1 MTDSAEKVSR
11 PRLSVAMIVRD
22 EQPLLAASIESIRP
36 IADEIV
42 VLDTGS
48 TDQTIAIAVAE
59 QLGALIGWAAWD
71 DDFAKARNR
80 CLELATGDWILW
92 LDVGELVDEAAAEE
106 LRRFVDRDANPQKAY
121 MLWVEMPPSEQTACR
136 EQVAQLRLVPNRP
149 ELRFAGRVRETLRPS
164 IEAAGLTVDTAVG
177 RIRRHRRYHDPA
189 YRASQARLGLKLAEL
204 EIAESTGP
212 PPARL
217 QLATGDAQSIL
228 GDHEQARHAFQA
240 AVEAAEHGS
249 TEQLEAYYGLLT
261 SYDGEGP
268 AGEEQ
273 LRICLE
279 ALEVFPLDAQLLLAM
294 GNYLQARGRLDLAT
308 RSFEAAVKHGQVDL
322 EVWHLAELA
331 EVAADYLNLSLQ
343 IQGEDDRARDVLEEA
358 LQRSPDSTRLRRRL
372 LELNVK
378 LGRSEEALELVDRLP
393 VDREGREP
401 LRDTIRGGCKA
412 VEQDWKAALG
422 YLRSAY
428 AAGCRDP
435 LCLRWLSVTLLS
447 SGQVE
452 AARPVLAEWQQ
463 LEPSNTEVRT
473 YLAALEPQPEP
484 AAQEQQPAETQPQAD
499 SSGLQF
505 RIDEGAPVS
514 KAAPPQSP
522 AVSRREVTD
531 GS

>member
-1 MTDSAEKVSR
+1 
-11 PRLSVAMIVRD
+11 MIVRD

-36 IADEIV
+36 IADEIA

-48 TDQTIAIAVAE
+48 TDQTVAVAE
-59 QLGALIGWAAWD
+59 QLGALVGRAAWD

-92 LDVGELVDEAAAEE
+92 LDAGEWLDEAAAEE
-106 LRRFVDRDANPQKAY
+106 LRQFVDRDANPQKAY

-149 ELRFAGRVRETLRPS
+149 ELRFEGRVRETLRPS
-164 IEAAGLTVDTAVG
+164 IEAAGLAVDAAIG

-189 YRASQARLGLKLAEL
+189 YKASQARLNLKLAEL
-204 EIAESTGP
+204 EIAEGTGP

-228 GDHEQARHAFQA
+228 GEHEKARQAFLA

-249 TEQLEAYYGLLT
+249 TAQLEAYYGLLT
-261 SYDGEGP
+261 TYDGEES
-268 AGEEQ
+268 AGGEQ

-294 GNYLQARGRLDLAT
+294 GNYLQARQRVDLAT
-308 RSFEAAVKHGQVDL
+308 RSFEAAVKHGHVDL

-343 IQGEDDRARDVLEEA
+343 IQGEDDRARGVLEEA
-358 LQRSPDSTRLRRRL
+358 LERSPESNRLRRRL
-372 LELNVK
+372 LELHVK
-378 LGRSEEALELVDRLP
+378 LGRSDDALELVDQLP
-393 VDREGREP
+393 VDPEGREP
-401 LRDTIRGGCKA
+401 LRDTIRGACKA
-412 VEQDWKAALG
+412 VEQDWTAALG
-422 YLRSAY
+422 YLQSAY
-428 AAGCRDP
+428 VAGCRDP

-447 SGQVE
+447 NGQVE

-463 LEPSNTEVRT
+463 LEPSNAEVHT

-484 AAQEQQPAETQPQAD
+484 AAEEQQPAEAEPQAD
-499 SSGLQF
+499 SSVLQF
-505 RIDEGAPVS
+505 RIDQGAPVS

-522 AVSRREVTD
+522 TVSRPGITD